1 MRRGL
6 SPLVATIV
14 LIAFTVLGGIL
25 VYEFF
30 MKTSESLMASG
41 ERLLVTATKSY
52 FDNTRLLV
60 ELEVVNGYRT
70 NITIQAIHYITA
82 TTTTTPPSAQIVYGN
97 TNVDLVPGAKYK
109 VLILVPTNAKAVLI
123 EYRVR
128 GQTLAETVPLG

>member
-30 MKTSESLMASG
+30 MKTSESLMTSG

-60 ELEVVNGYRT
+60 ELEVVNSYRT
-70 NITIQAIHYITA
+70 NITIQAIRYVTA
-82 TTTTTPPSAQIVYGN
+82 TTTVTSAQMIYGN

-109 VLILVPTNAKAVLI
+109 ALILVPTDTKAVLI

-128 GQTLAETVPLG
+128 GQTLAETVPLS

>member
-30 MKTSESLMASG
+30 MKTSESLMTSG

-60 ELEVVNGYRT
+60 ELEVVNSYRT
-70 NITIQAIHYITA
+70 NITIQAIRYVTA
-82 TTTTTPPSAQIVYGN
+82 TTTVTSAQMVYGN
-97 TNVDLVPGAKYK
+97 VNVDLVPGAKYK
-109 VLILVPTNAKAVLI
+109 ALILVPTNTKAVLI

>member
-70 NITIQAIHYITA
+70 NVTIQAIRYVTA
-82 TTTTTPPSAQIVYGN
+82 TATVTSAQMVYGN
-97 TNVDLVPGAKYK
+97 VNVDLVPGAKYK
-109 VLILVPTNAKAVLI
+109 ALILVPTNTKAVLI

-128 GQTLAETVPLG
+128 DQTLTEAVPLG